1 MNKNLFQLDK
11 HGFEIINFSK
21 ELSQDEKI
29 FLLEITDNEKKNI
42 SKSYEN
48 RFFDLIKWE
57 YKDGAGLSIYQKII
71 NHLKIKTKISTN
83 YLDLKFTRLVY
94 LTKDFENSDYA
105 NQIPHFDYI
114 RTLKAFLYVSDNE
127 EDGTGSIQFIPK
139 SQKSLFIK
147 LIKILRCFYIPS
159 KIVNKKTYKVI
170 NFFFRKSN
178 KVSANTK
185 KFNLVIFDTDT
196 IHQAGKIT
204 KKNFCRKVLR
214 FDFLVYGRPYNL
226 IGKIKNYLSFSHS
239 KI

>member
-114 RTLKAFLYVSDNE
+114 RTLNYRNSIFVRAIVLQNSFKIFSNQVSLIR
-127 EDGTGSIQFIPK
+127 SIAQTQKRIGFIPRK
-139 SQKSLFIK
+139 FSG
-147 LIKILRCFYIPS
+147 
-159 KIVNKKTYKVI
+159 I
-170 NFFFRKSN
+170 NP
-178 KVSANTK
+178 
-185 KFNLVIFDTDT
+185 
-196 IHQAGKIT
+196 Q
-204 KKNFCRKVLR
+204 
-214 FDFLVYGRPYNL
+214 VYPMRQGE
-226 IGKIKNYLSFSHS
+226 
-239 KI
+239 